1 MQPRISIYIDD
12 GTAVRT
18 VGRNSTKTHLQRD
31 KVTTR
36 SEPKVASP
44 YCHSYFRI
52 DRPCHDIPNAVLL
65 LEQRAAIMEELYA
78 SDRSQCERQLTLG
91 QAVTEAYVVEQV
103 GDMADNLS
111 I

>member
-1 MQPRISIYIDD
+1 
-12 GTAVRT
+12 
-18 VGRNSTKTHLQRD
+18 
-31 KVTTR
+31 
-36 SEPKVASP
+36 
-44 YCHSYFRI
+44 
-52 DRPCHDIPNAVLL
+52 
-65 LEQRAAIMEELYA
+65 MEELYA